1 MKAAIDLV
9 RCNAAAT
16 TAKPSEPEYRI
27 CVQDIDELVEAI
39 FSAASRNPK
48 VYLSRYLR
56 GPMRE
61 FLIKENKASTLTTT

>member
-1 MKAAIDLV
+1 
-9 RCNAAAT
+9 
-16 TAKPSEPEYRI
+16 
-27 CVQDIDELVEAI
+27 LVEAI